1 MARRSTQCH
10 ENVGVMESFPE
21 EMPEG
26 LRAEGGG
33 GNEAKKG
40 GKSIPGSRNSMCKVL
55 VLRSKRVSVTRAY
68 RVARE

>member
-40 GKSIPGSRNSMCKVL
+40 GKSIPGSRNSMCKGL